1 MALVRQ
7 LESIV
12 LGMRQLM
19 KRLEDTYLAAGSDA
33 YGQTLVVYQAAK
45 LAGKDGSLDEH
56 LDSLG
61 RRFARKS
68 PGPNHVT
75 PTPT

>member
-1 MALVRQ
+1 
-7 LESIV
+7 
-12 LGMRQLM
+12 M
-19 KRLEDTYLAAGSDA
+19 KRIEDTYLAAGSDA

-56 LDSLG
+56 LDSLS

-68 PGPNHVT
+68 PGPNHLA
-75 PTPT
+75 PTTT

>member
-1 MALVRQ
+1 MLSSRQ
-7 LESIV
+7 
-12 LGMRQLM
+12 MM

-33 YGQTLVVYQAAK
+33 YSQTLVVYQAAK

-68 PGPNHVT
+68 PGPVHINT
-75 PTPT
+75 N